1 MKKKTK
7 EKCYQERIDEAI
19 SLPNMTVK
27 AKEEEGMEETKFE
40 HNTMLSYKLLK
51 EAKGRRGRNNRGKR
65 GFI

>member
-1 MKKKTK
+1 
-7 EKCYQERIDEAI
+7 
-19 SLPNMTVK
+19 MTVK